1 MNKKWVNIF
10 KALSNINRLKI
21 IEMLLGGNK
30 ELTVTQIADKLGIS
44 IKSTSKHLIMLQNLD
59 VLECEGRNGRV
70 FYKFSQSVPQDFKS
84 IIKLLFL

>member
-21 IEMLLGGNK
+21 IEMLLSSNK

-44 IKSTSKHLIMLQNLD
+44 IKSTSKHLIILQNLD
-59 VLECEGRNGRV
+59 VLESEGRNGRV
-70 FYKFSQSVPQDFKS
+70 FYKFSQSASQDFKNV
-84 IIKLLFL
+84 IKLLF